1 MWELIHCLQGRE
13 EAVSVEGRKEFSKVS
28 KSRVPYVLVLTH
40 DIDALSV
47 KELPL
52 LSRTFWGFAYR
63 CLIVN
68 SRRILTRRLSF
79 LEYMSSLKQ
88 ALSLPFIKLGLAR
101 DPWQQS
107 LQIMLEIEKRYGIRS
122 TLFFIPFPARP
133 GHTPGGEPAPNN
145 RAAYYKLEKYK
156 DLLQQ
161 LEREGWEVGVH
172 GIDAYLNL
180 EYAKFELEAVRRLI
194 PGKEKVGIRMHW
206 LYHKGK
212 ETWRIL
218 DKAGY
223 AYDATFGWNDRIGF
237 PDGRYGPF
245 KPEGVKDL
253 VVLPLN
259 IQDGALLGEWHQFL
273 SNEQAW
279 QQVEQVL
286 AEAKKRKA
294 VVTVLWH
301 NNSFVAPRYWG
312 WLYER
317 IIQRAKEDGARF
329 CRAIDVV
336 EMFNQGRL

>member
-1 MWELIHCLQGRE
+1 M
-13 EAVSVEGRKEFSKVS
+13 ASVE
-28 KSRVPYVLVLTH
+28 VPYTLVLTH
-40 DIDALSV
+40 DIDVLSV

-52 LSRTFWGFAYR
+52 LGRTFWGFAYR

-68 SRRILTRRLSF
+68 SRRILTRRLS
-79 LEYMSSLKQ
+79 LREYLNSLKQ
-88 ALSLPFIKLGLAR
+88 VLLLPLIKLGLAS
-101 DPWQQS
+101 DPWEKG
-107 LQIMLEIEKRYGIRS
+107 LRVILKIERQYDVRS
-122 TLFFIPFPARP
+122 TFFFIPFPGQS
-133 GHTPGGEPAPNN
+133 GHTPEGKPAPDN
-145 RAAYYKLEKYK
+145 RAAHYQLDEYEGILE
-156 DLLQQ
+156 Q

-180 EYAKFELEAVRRLI
+180 EGAKAELRATQKLI
-194 PGKEKVGIRMHW
+194 PERGEIGIRMHW
-206 LYHKGK
+206 LYHKGE
-212 ETWRIL
+212 ETWTIL
-218 DKAGY
+218 DEAGY

-237 PDGRYGPF
+237 PDGRYEPF
-245 KPEGVKDL
+245 KSKGVKKL

-273 SNEQAW
+273 SNEEAW

-286 AEAKKRKA
+286 TEAKEHEA

-317 IIQRAKEDGARF
+317 IIQRAKEDGARI

>member
-1 MWELIHCLQGRE
+1 MLAKLEI
-13 EAVSVEGRKEFSKVS
+13 
-28 KSRVPYVLVLTH
+28 PYILVLSH
-40 DIDALSV
+40 DIDVLSI

-52 LSRTFWGFAYR
+52 LGRTFWGFAYR
-63 CLIVN
+63 CLLVN
-68 SRRILTRRLSF
+68 LRRLF
-79 LEYMSSLKQ
+79 MRKLHFMQYGNSLKYVI
-88 ALSLPFIKLGLAR
+88 LLPFIKVGLAK
-101 DPWQQS
+101 DPWQES
-107 LQIMLEIEKRYGIRS
+107 FQIMLDIEKRYGVRS
-122 TLFFIPFPARP
+122 TIFFVPFPRKP
-133 GHTPGGEPAPNN
+133 GHTPEGKPARGN
-145 RAAYYKLEKYK
+145 RAAHYQLEEYKGM
-156 DLLQQ
+156 LQQ
-161 LEREGWEVGVH
+161 LEREGWEIGVH

-180 EYAKFELEAVRRLI
+180 KSAKAELEAIRKLI
-194 PGKEKVGIRMHW
+194 PERDRIGIRVHW
-206 LYHKGK
+206 LYHKGE
-212 ETWRIL
+212 ETWKIL

-237 PDGRYGPF
+237 PDGRYEPF
-245 KPEGVKDL
+245 KPERAQSL

-286 AEAKKRKA
+286 AEAKEHKA

-317 IIQRAKEDGARF
+317 IIQRAKEDGARI